1 MPARCHFSALRRVL
15 AVAACAGAAAG
26 AAAAPLSFSV
36 SSVAMS
42 LGSGYGGEASEPGG
56 TKLDAWFSNA
66 AFAPQDIV
74 LANVNDSFT
83 FHLGTLTFNE
93 SSIGGQETDGL
104 GLGADFSFSGPQGMA
119 GAVAVAGTGVARP
132 GTVRN
137 DDQVDFSVTW
147 APLTFS
153 FGNGALLGLTLNDL
167 AFDSTASLLQTATI
181 TLLRAEGSAGVPVVP
196 EPGGL
201 ALVSLGLLLMGGAMR
216 RARRR

>member
-1 MPARCHFSALRRVL
+1 MPARRHFPALRRLL
-15 AVAACAGAAAG
+15 AAAACAAAAAG
-26 AAAAPLSFSV
+26 AGAAPLSFSV
-36 SSVAMS
+36 SSVVLS

-74 LANVNDSFT
+74 LANVNDSVT
-83 FHLGTLTFNE
+83 FDLGTLTFNE
-93 SSIGGQETDGL
+93 SSIGGQETDDL
-104 GLGADFSFSGPQGMA
+104 GLAAEVGFSGPQGMVRSVA
-119 GAVAVAGTGVARP
+119 GAGVARP

-137 DDQVDFSVTW
+137 DDQIDFSVTW

-167 AFDSTASLLQTATI
+167 AFDSTGSLLQTATI
-181 TLLRAEGSAGVPVVP
+181 TLLRAEGPAGVLAVP

-201 ALVSLGLLLMGGAMR
+201 ALASLALVLMGGTAR
-216 RARRR
+216 RARRG